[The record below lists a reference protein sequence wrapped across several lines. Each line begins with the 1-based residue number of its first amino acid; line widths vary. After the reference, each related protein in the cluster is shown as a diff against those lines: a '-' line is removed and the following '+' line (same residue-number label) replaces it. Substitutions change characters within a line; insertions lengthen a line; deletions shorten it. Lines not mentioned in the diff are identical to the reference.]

1 MMAIR
6 SPLTGPNQSSTS
18 QSSVKKLGV
27 HRSAVAKLT
36 GKEQRNAFVSARNLF
51 GGETPDGSHLWEP
64 IQNLHLASP
73 TKEDERHTFCE
84 ENNPLEVEKNNTELS
99 PLREALSP
107 IDSNSKPNSADGLSP
122 MLRPMTPKTPFLAAN
137 AESMQMSGTCQ
148 KFNAWST
155 NLKER
160 IKKFQ
165 KTSLMSEYIHFL
177 NTANR
182 EELMELKGIGEKM
195 AEYIIELRELSPL
208 QSLADLEKIGF
219 TSRQDITYSKEPLK
233 EFSRSHLLLPQ
244 QHLSLLSLAKQKK
257 KKTLVS
263 SRKLC
268 IVFGEVSLLLSTG
281 AL

>member
-84 ENNPLEVEKNNTELS
+84 ESLLVPEASLRGFLIYPLFIFAFILDNPLEVEKNNTELS

-208 QSLADLEKIGF
+208 QLREDRLHLKTGHNLFKRATEGILEK
-219 TSRQDITYSKEPLK
+219 PL
-233 EFSRSHLLLPQ
+233 
-244 QHLSLLSLAKQKK
+244 AA
-257 KKTLVS
+257 
-263 SRKLC
+263 
-268 IVFGEVSLLLSTG
+268 STTTP
-281 AL
+281 